1 LGIGSPL
8 RCRRSQDGV
17 KGGAFL
23 LFEGATNGRIQS
35 LYAKGVVVL
44 QGEEDRVFDGEL
56 EGAVRG
62 ERRGCGRGLRR
73 GRRRFRGWFI
83 SGGKVRRLTRGR
95 SGVPPRI
102 EG

>member
-1 LGIGSPL
+1 
-8 RCRRSQDGV
+8 
-17 KGGAFL
+17 

-44 QGEEDRVFDGEL
+44 QGEEDGVFDGEL
-56 EGAVRG
+56 KGAVRG
-62 ERRGCGRGLRR
+62 WRR
-73 GRRRFRGWFI
+73 GRGRGAGRGRRLVF
-83 SGGKVRRLTRGR
+83 GGGFRRLTRGR